1 MPHGCSNPG
10 PIPGPISNSYINIV
24 VIMSVGNE
32 AGLGRSPIYVLR
44 VESELRDSLP
54 NGVSQQV
61 VLING
66 QFLGPRLKC
75 TTNNNIMMNMF
86 NNLDE
91 PFLLH

>member
-1 MPHGCSNPG
+1 MFYEWKV
-10 PIPGPISNSYINIV
+10 SYRTLFP
-24 VIMSVGNE
+24 M
-32 AGLGRSPIYVLR
+32 
-44 VESELRDSLP
+44 
-54 NGVSQQV
+54 GVPQQV